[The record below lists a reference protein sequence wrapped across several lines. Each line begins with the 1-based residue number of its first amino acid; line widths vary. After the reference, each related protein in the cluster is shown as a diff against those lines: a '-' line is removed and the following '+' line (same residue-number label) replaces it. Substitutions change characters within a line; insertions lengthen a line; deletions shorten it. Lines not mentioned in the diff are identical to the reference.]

1 MSFTDN
7 FGHPRG
13 LLGRLMLVTMEKEHL
28 PMAKWAFP
36 LFEVPQTGTIVD
48 LGCGGGYNVKRLLEK
63 SQSAKVYGV
72 DISDESVRKAK
83 KINSKELGKRCEIM
97 QGSAEKLSFDDGSI
111 DLVTAFETVFFWKNI
126 ENCFKEIRRTVKSD
140 GSFVIINNYGSPDI
154 DWEKKV
160 PCMTRYSA
168 EEIKALLEKS
178 GFCNITVEKNGTLF
192 CVTGK
197 VSA

>member
-72 DISDESVRKAK
+72 DISAESVRKAK

-97 QGSAEKLSFDDGSI
+97 QGSADKLSFAGGSI
-111 DLVTAFETVFFWKNI
+111 GLVTAFETVFFWKNI
-126 ENCFKEIRRTVKSD
+126 ETCFKEIRRIVKSG

-160 PCMTRYSA
+160 PCMTRYTA
-168 EEIKALLEKS
+168 EEIKVLLEKA
-178 GFCNITVEKNGTLF
+178 GFCNVSVEKNGTLF
-192 CVTGK
+192 CVAGK
-197 VSA
+197 VPA

>member
-28 PMAKWAFP
+28 PMAKWAFN

-72 DISDESVRKAK
+72 DISAESVRKAK

-97 QGSAEKLSFDDGSI
+97 QGSAEKLSFADGSI
-111 DLVTAFETVFFWKNI
+111 NLVTAFETVFFWKNI
-126 ENCFKEIRRTVKSD
+126 ETCFKEIRRIVKSG

-160 PCMTRYSA
+160 PCMTRYTA
-168 EEIKALLEKS
+168 EEIKSLLEKA
-178 GFCNITVEKNGTLF
+178 GFCNVSVEKNGTLF
-192 CVTGK
+192 CVAGK
-197 VSA
+197 VPA

>member
-28 PMAKWAFP
+28 PMAKWAFN

-48 LGCGGGYNVKRLLEK
+48 LGCGG
-63 SQSAKVYGV
+63 
-72 DISDESVRKAK
+72 
-83 KINSKELGKRCEIM
+83 
-97 QGSAEKLSFDDGSI
+97 
-111 DLVTAFETVFFWKNI
+111 
-126 ENCFKEIRRTVKSD
+126 

-160 PCMTRYSA
+160 PCMTRYTA
-168 EEIKALLEKS
+168 EEIKVLLERA
-178 GFCNITVEKNGTLF
+178 GFCNVSVEKNGTLF
-192 CVTGK
+192 CVAGK
-197 VSA
+197 VPA